1 MSQEV
6 EILRVENLALLGR
19 FQRRK
24 LGLDEGTGRP
34 VVEDPALLG
43 RLEQK
48 PEKKPREKTV
58 LRSNQDSHR
67 LFPRVGFSLP

>member
-1 MSQEV
+1 V
-6 EILRVENLALLGR
+6 EILRVEGLALLGR

-24 LGLDEGTGRP
+24 VGLDEGTGRP

-58 LRSNQDSHR
+58 LR
-67 LFPRVGFSLP
+67 